1 MIKKL
6 VLLFLSFFDY
16 FYQKKIIK
24 FLKKNSLSE
33 INLIFDVGAHKGESI
48 NLFLKNMK
56 VKNIVSFEASPLNFK
71 YLENNKKN
79 LEKKFPNTKIII
91 ENLALSSDGR
101 VVTFNQF
108 NESSSSTI
116 NNINQESRY
125 FKRKFNLL
133 NLRNKKKIY
142 ESFKLKTETLDNY
155 MYQNNFNRIS
165 FLKIDTEGY
174 EYEILIGLKKRI
186 KSIDT
191 IMFEHHYD
199 NMIIKEYTFSDIN
212 YLLKKNNFYQV
223 FKSRMPFRKSFEY
236 IYRRNEID

>member
-6 VLLFLSFFDY
+6 VLLFLSLFDY

-24 FLKKNSLSE
+24 FLKKNNLSE

-71 YLENNKKN
+71 FLETNKKN
-79 LEKKFPNTKIII
+79 LEKKFPDTKIII

-101 VVTFNQF
+101 VVTFKQF

-133 NLRNKKKIY
+133 NIQNKKNIY
-142 ESFKLKTETLDNY
+142 ESFKLK
-155 MYQNNFNRIS
+155 NN
-165 FLKIDTEGY
+165 LWD
-174 EYEILIGLKKRI
+174 
-186 KSIDT
+186 
-191 IMFEHHYD
+191 
-199 NMIIKEYTFSDIN
+199 
-212 YLLKKNNFYQV
+212 
-223 FKSRMPFRKSFEY
+223 P
-236 IYRRNEID
+236 

>member
-91 ENLALSSDGR
+91 ENLALSSDAR
-101 VVTFNQF
+101 VVTFKQF

-155 MYQNNFNRIS
+155 IYQNNFNRIS

-236 IYRRNEID
+236 IYRRKEID

>member
-1 MIKKL
+1 MIKRL

-71 YLENNKKN
+71 FLENNKKN

-101 VVTFNQF
+101 VVTFKQF

-133 NLRNKKKIY
+133 NIQNKKNIY

-174 EYEILIGLKKRI
+174 EYEILIGLKKKI

-212 YLLKKNNFYQV
+212 YLLKKNDFYQV

>member
-1 MIKKL
+1 MIKRL

-71 YLENNKKN
+71 FLENNKKN

-186 KSIDT
+186 KSVDT

-212 YLLKKNNFYQV
+212 YLLKKNDFYQV

-236 IYRRNEID
+236 IYRRKEID

>member
-1 MIKKL
+1 MIKRL

-155 MYQNNFNRIS
+155 IYQNNFNRIS

-199 NMIIKEYTFSDIN
+199 NMIIKKYTFSDIN
-212 YLLKKNNFYQV
+212 YLLKKNDFYQV

-236 IYRRNEID
+236 IYRRKEID

>member
-1 MIKKL
+1 MIKRL

-71 YLENNKKN
+71 FLENNKKN

-155 MYQNNFNRIS
+155 IYQNNFNRIS

-186 KSIDT
+186 KSVDT

-212 YLLKKNNFYQV
+212 YLLKKNDFYQI

-236 IYRRNEID
+236 IYRRKEID

>member
-1 MIKKL
+1 MIKRL

-212 YLLKKNNFYQV
+212 YLLKKNDFYQV

-236 IYRRNEID
+236 IYRRKEID

>member
-1 MIKKL
+1 MIKRL

-56 VKNIVSFEASPLNFK
+56 VENIVSFEASPLNFK

-155 MYQNNFNRIS
+155 IYQNNFNRIS

-186 KSIDT
+186 KSVDT

-212 YLLKKNNFYQV
+212 YLLKKNDFYQV

-236 IYRRNEID
+236 IYRRKEID

>member
-6 VLLFLSFFDY
+6 VLLFLSLFDY
-16 FYQKKIIK
+16 FYQKKIIE
-24 FLKKNSLSE
+24 FLKKNNLSE

-56 VKNIVSFEASPLNFK
+56 VKNIVSFEASPSNFK
-71 YLENNKKN
+71 FLEINKKK
-79 LEKKFPNTKIII
+79 LEKKFPNTKITI
-91 ENLALSSDGR
+91 ENIALGSDDKI
-101 VVTFNQF
+101 VVFNQF
-108 NESSSSTI
+108 SESSSSTI
-116 NNINQESRY
+116 NDINQESKY

-133 NLRNKKKIY
+133 NIQNKKKIY

-155 MYQNNFNRIS
+155 IYQNNFNRIS

-186 KSIDT
+186 KSVDT

-212 YLLKKNNFYQV
+212 YLLKKNDFYQV

-236 IYRRNEID
+236 IYRRNDID

>member
-125 FKRKFNLL
+125 FKKKFNLL

-155 MYQNNFNRIS
+155 IYQNNFNRIS

-186 KSIDT
+186 KSVDT

-212 YLLKKNNFYQV
+212 YLLKKNDFYQV
-223 FKSRMPFRKSFEY
+223 FKSKMPFRKSFEY
-236 IYRRNEID
+236 IYRRKEID

>member
-6 VLLFLSFFDY
+6 VLLFLSLFDY

-24 FLKKNSLSE
+24 FLKKNNLSE

-71 YLENNKKN
+71 FLENNKKN

-101 VVTFNQF
+101 VVTFKQF

-174 EYEILIGLKKRI
+174 EYEILIGLKKKI

-212 YLLKKNNFYQV
+212 YLLKKNDFYQV

-236 IYRRNEID
+236 IYRRNDID

>member
-16 FYQKKIIK
+16 LYQKKIIK
-24 FLKKNSLSE
+24 FLKKNGLSR

-91 ENLALSSDGR
+91 ENLALSSDSR

-186 KSIDT
+186 KSVDT

-212 YLLKKNNFYQV
+212 YLLKKNDFYQV

-236 IYRRNEID
+236 IYRRKEID

>member
-56 VKNIVSFEASPLNFK
+56 VENIVSFEASPLNFK

-155 MYQNNFNRIS
+155 IYQNNFNKIS

-186 KSIDT
+186 KSVDT

-212 YLLKKNNFYQV
+212 YLLKKNDFYQV

-236 IYRRNEID
+236 IYRRKEID

>member
-1 MIKKL
+1 L
-6 VLLFLSFFDY
+6 
-16 FYQKKIIK
+16 
-24 FLKKNSLSE
+24 
-33 INLIFDVGAHKGESI
+33 
-48 NLFLKNMK
+48 K

-186 KSIDT
+186 KSVDT

>member
-6 VLLFLSFFDY
+6 VLLFLSLFDY

-24 FLKKNSLSE
+24 FLKKNNLSE

-71 YLENNKKN
+71 FLENNKKN
-79 LEKKFPNTKIII
+79 LEKKFPDTKIII

-101 VVTFNQF
+101 VVSFKQF

-116 NNINQESRY
+116 NNINQESKY

-133 NLRNKKKIY
+133 NIQNKKKIY

-174 EYEILIGLKKRI
+174 EYEILIGLKKKI

-212 YLLKKNNFYQV
+212 YLLKKNDFYQV

-236 IYRRNEID
+236 IYRRNDID

>member
-6 VLLFLSFFDY
+6 VLLFLSLFDY
-16 FYQKKIIK
+16 FYQKKIIE
-24 FLKKNSLSE
+24 FLKKNNLSE

-71 YLENNKKN
+71 FLENNKKN
-79 LEKKFPNTKIII
+79 LEKKFPDTKIII

-101 VVTFNQF
+101 VVTFKQF

-133 NLRNKKKIY
+133 NIQNKKNIY

-174 EYEILIGLKKRI
+174 EYEILIGLKKKI

-212 YLLKKNNFYQV
+212 YLLKKNDFYQV

-236 IYRRNEID
+236 IYRRNDID

>member
-24 FLKKNSLSE
+24 FLKNHGLTK
-33 INLIFDVGAHKGESI
+33 IDLIFDIGAHKGESI
-48 NLFLKNMK
+48 NLFLRNMTVRK
-56 VKNIVSFEASPLNFK
+56 IISFEASPLNFK
-71 YLENNKKN
+71 FLKNNKKY
-79 LEKKFPNTKIII
+79 LVKKFPNTKIII
-91 ENLALSSDGR
+91 ENIALSSNEK
-101 VVTFNQF
+101 VVNFNQF
-108 NESSSSTI
+108 NESSSSTM
-116 NNINQESRY
+116 NNINQESKY

-155 MYQNNFNRIS
+155 IYQNKLNRIS

-186 KSIDT
+186 KSVDT

-212 YLLKKNNFYQV
+212 YLLKKNDFYQI
-223 FKSRMPFRKSFEY
+223 FKSKMPFRKSFEY
-236 IYRRNEID
+236 IYRRNQID

>member
-6 VLLFLSFFDY
+6 VLLFLSLFDY
-16 FYQKKIIK
+16 FYQKKIIE
-24 FLKKNSLSE
+24 FLKKNNLSE

-71 YLENNKKN
+71 FLENNKKN
-79 LEKKFPNTKIII
+79 LEKKFPDTKIII

-101 VVTFNQF
+101 VVTFKQF

-133 NLRNKKKIY
+133 NIQNKKNIY

-174 EYEILIGLKKRI
+174 EYEILIGLKKKI

-212 YLLKKNNFYQV
+212 YLLKKNDFCQV

-236 IYRRNEID
+236 IYRRNDID